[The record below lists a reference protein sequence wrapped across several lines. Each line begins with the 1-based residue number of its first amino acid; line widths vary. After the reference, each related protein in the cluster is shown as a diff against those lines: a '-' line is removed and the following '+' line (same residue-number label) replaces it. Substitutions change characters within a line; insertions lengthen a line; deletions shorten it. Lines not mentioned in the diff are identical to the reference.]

1 MMQPYP
7 ARNTTEPTVRP
18 APGHGPVVA
27 LIPALRLRSVAQRL
41 ALLVGLFIATLSGA
55 TIGYVLIEDLGWL
68 DAAYMSVITVSTVG
82 FEEVQ
87 PLSDA
92 GRIFTIVVILGGVGA
107 LAFAATTIGQLILSG
122 ELRGALASRRMDR
135 KLHSLTGHHIVA
147 GYGRTGTETAAQLLR
162 DGLDVVIVELDP
174 ARAARVAENGNFTV
188 LCGDAGDDDVLREAG
203 IERARG
209 LIACVNPESA
219 NLMVVLSARALNPD
233 VHIVARSDTDET
245 RPKLITA
252 GANRVLS
259 LHNLTGRRLAHM
271 SVIPTVVD
279 FLDMVL
285 HDDGMEMW
293 LEDFTVE
300 VESHAEGLSIRDM
313 AVQDPVGASILGLR
327 QMDGELRA
335 SPSPDTVL
343 GPGDIVVALGTREQL
358 ARLERL
364 LTAAE

>member
-1 MMQPYP
+1 MESP
-7 ARNTTEPTVRP
+7 ARSTSGSGAAVLPP
-18 APGHGPVVA
+18 
-27 LIPALRLRSVAQRL
+27 PALRLRRVVQRL
-41 ALLVGLFIATLSGA
+41 GLLAGLLIATLSGA

-82 FEEVQ
+82 FEEVR
-87 PLSDA
+87 PLSDE
-92 GRIFTIVVILGGVGA
+92 GRIFTIFVILGGVGA
-107 LAFAATTIGQLILSG
+107 LAFAATTIGQYIISG
-122 ELRGALASRRMDR
+122 ELRGALASRRMDH

-147 GYGRTGTETAAQLLR
+147 GYGRTGTEAVAQLMR
-162 DGLDVVIVELDP
+162 DGLDVVIIELDP
-174 ARAARVAENGNFTV
+174 TEAARVAEGGKFTV

-203 IERARG
+203 VERARG

-219 NLMVVLSARALNPD
+219 NLMVVLSARALNPEI
-233 VHIVARSDTDET
+233 HIVARSDTDGT
-245 RPKLITA
+245 RPKLVTA

-271 SVIPTVVD
+271 SVMPTVVD

-285 HDDGMEMW
+285 HDDSIEMW
-293 LEDFTVE
+293 LEDFTLE
-300 VESHAEGLSIRDM
+300 AGSDAEGQSIREM

-327 QMDGELRA
+327 RRDGELRA

-358 ARLERL
+358 ASLERL
-364 LTAAE
+364 LSAGA

>member
-1 MMQPYP
+1 M
-7 ARNTTEPTVRP
+7 
-18 APGHGPVVA
+18 
-27 LIPALRLRSVAQRL
+27 
-41 ALLVGLFIATLSGA
+41 
-55 TIGYVLIEDLGWL
+55 
-68 DAAYMSVITVSTVG
+68 
-82 FEEVQ
+82 
-87 PLSDA
+87 
-92 GRIFTIVVILGGVGA
+92 
-107 LAFAATTIGQLILSG
+107 
-122 ELRGALASRRMDR
+122 
-135 KLHSLTGHHIVA
+135 
-147 GYGRTGTETAAQLLR
+147 
-162 DGLDVVIVELDP
+162 
-174 ARAARVAENGNFTV
+174 AENGNYTV

-313 AVQDPVGASILGLR
+313 GRCRTRLARASWGLR